1 MSEAGS
7 HEQELRNLL
16 TGMDEL
22 SMVGALGEARK
33 IMERVW
39 ENRETLD
46 RETWDLAACFRIL
59 GAPVLLV

>member
-7 HEQELRNLL
+7 QERQFRDLFARV
-16 TGMDEL
+16 DEL

-33 IMERVW
+33 IMEKVW
-39 ENRETLD
+39 ENRESLD
-46 RETWDLAACFRIL
+46 RDTWDLAACFRIL